1 MNGTDV
7 SIFIMNQVA
16 VNKIFEEDDKKKEDT
31 DCKQNYW
38 YNFCIKKRTELLKE
52 KKFAKRKKK

>member
-16 VNKIFEEDDKKKEDT
+16 VNKIFEDDEDKKKDT
-31 DCKQNYW
+31 CHEKNQW
-38 YNFCIKKRTELLKE
+38 YHDHIKKRTEMLKE
-52 KKFAKRKKK
+52 KFAKRKK